1 MSRLFIYE
9 VVREQVIKVSAKTP
23 EDAAKIAVAGFDGY
37 EQADGVEGGV
47 FAGTKKDVEMTIRRD
62 VV

>member
-1 MSRLFIYE
+1 MCRFVVYE
-9 VVREQVIKVSAKTP
+9 VTREQVIRVSARTP
-23 EDAAKIAVAGFDGY
+23 EDAAKIAVAGFEGY

-47 FAGTKKDVEMTIRRD
+47 FVGTNKVVSMEIRRD